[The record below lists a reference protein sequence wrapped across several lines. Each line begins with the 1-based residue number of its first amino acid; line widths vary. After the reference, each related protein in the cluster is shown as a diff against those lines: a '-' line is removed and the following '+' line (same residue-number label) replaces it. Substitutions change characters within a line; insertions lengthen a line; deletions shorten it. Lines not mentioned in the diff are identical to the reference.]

1 MSQFS
6 KFCFLFFGLC
16 MYMCIA
22 QDKRYDFTAF
32 GKMPKV
38 VDNELYAKLDKA
50 KILSERSAYLDTIS
64 RIFLVTGNADSLM
77 HYGKLLKNE
86 ALMATSE
93 RQNIEDYQKS
103 AMYYQGVAA
112 QKMGLMD
119 EAISAFIQ
127 GLEIENSNSLLQNHL
142 KLQLAQTYI
151 FKNQLDKAE
160 PILKELPQTKMPE
173 DFYLSNTIVKS
184 RFLIVGGNYDQAKKM
199 IDSALLEDFIDDYD
213 KAKLELQ
220 LNLIQLNIR
229 QGNYDNVITISE
241 RIKYDALDNDFYDIY
256 IESTL
261 NEGFAY
267 ARTKNYDV
275 AEMALSSAYVNTL
288 QWNRLELQ
296 KKVINALVKL
306 YSAKKDYENAYALMT
321 QYQAVSRTI
330 RENQNQRV
338 IKDLE
343 LKYETLQKEK
353 AISQLQEDQLLKQ
366 AEIERQKTIK
376 YAFLIG
382 FLVILIPVILLLV
395 LYYQKLQTQSL
406 LNEQQEA
413 IKEQEM
419 KSLLQS
425 QELELAKNAMSVQLK
440 ERDRIARELH
450 DSIGGNL
457 AGIKLKMNSTNK
469 DDSGFEQILRELDTT
484 YDQVREIS
492 HSLIPKSF
500 DVSAFTDL
508 VKSYIDDLNKDAIS
522 NLEFNAYPEQAI
534 NSIDIALQVALFNII
549 KELITNALKH
559 ANANDISI
567 QVTEYAEDDS
577 ISLIYEDDGL
587 GFDTNS
593 DFKGIGLSNIESRVN
608 QFDGNLSI
616 NSTKDNGTVIS
627 INIPKV

>member
-38 VDNELYAKLDKA
+38 VDNELYAKFDKA
-50 KILSERSAYLDTIS
+50 KTLSERSAYLDTIS

-93 RQNIEDYQKS
+93 PQNIEDYQKS

-127 GLEIENSNSLLQNHL
+127 GLEIENSNALLQNHL

-184 RFLIVGGNYDQAKKM
+184 HFLIVVGNYDQAKKM

-306 YSAKKDYENAYALMT
+306 YSAKKDYENAYALIT
-321 QYQAVSRTI
+321 QYQGVSRTI

-353 AISQLQEDQLLKQ
+353 AISQLQEDQILKQ

-508 VKSYIDDLNKDAIS
+508 VKRYIDDLNKDAIS
-522 NLEFNAYPEQAI
+522 NLEFNAYPEQSI

-616 NSTKDNGTVIS
+616 NSAKGNGTVIS

>member
-1 MSQFS
+1 
-6 KFCFLFFGLC
+6 
-16 MYMCIA
+16 MCIA